1 MAFSYRAC
9 SLRCGTD
16 ARFECLLSVIRQRAN
31 ILRPSQAEQR
41 RSVAYRKIYDVIL
54 TGLSLRAGVRGKSGD
69 EFAYRSWIKF
79 PLVEAARKIV
89 FFCPGSINAGQV
101 RRHEDLVVHQRR
113 GRCIDLGEGK
123 GWMISIDGRD
133 R

>member
-54 TGLSLRAGVRGKSGD
+54 TGLSLRAGVGGKSGD
-69 EFAYRSWIKF
+69 EFAYRIRSKF
-79 PLVEAARKIV
+79 PLVEAAREIV
-89 FFCPGSINAGQV
+89 FLYPCGIDAGQV
-101 RRHEDLVVHQRR
+101 RRHEDLVIQI
-113 GRCIDLGEGK
+113 GRAHV
-123 GWMISIDGRD
+123 
-133 R
+133 